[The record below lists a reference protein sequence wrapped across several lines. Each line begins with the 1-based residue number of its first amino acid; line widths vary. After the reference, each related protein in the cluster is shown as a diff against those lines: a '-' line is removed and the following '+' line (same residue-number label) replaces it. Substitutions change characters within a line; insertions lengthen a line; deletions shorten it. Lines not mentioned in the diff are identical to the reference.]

1 MTTYKQTTPRS
12 DFVRQRRT
20 GETPRQARGT
30 ASKRPAA
37 KTTTRRPSTT
47 ASLLL
52 PVEPRPKPKPR
63 QARAATSARVNSGSR
78 KRYDMAFT
86 ISNTR
91 VRTPGITLP
100 HIEFN
105 LRWISAALTIAL
117 AVGLYMMWTS
127 STFTVTVPELS
138 GNQRLS
144 SNDIN
149 TITQAV
155 GKPIF
160 TAFPAQIESTLRA
173 AYPDLSSVSVHV
185 AFPNR
190 IIINVV
196 ERTPVMAW
204 YQNGAMAWIDPSG
217 VAFPARG
224 AADGLINVVANG
236 TPPQIQ
242 DDNAAAYERVYVQPQ
257 LVQQFTELYPYVPTG
272 TPMVYDPSYGIG
284 WQDPRGWQIFF
295 GQTVDNMPLK
305 VKAYQAIV
313 DLLTLKGVQPSLI
326 SVAYLDAPFYK

>member
-1 MTTYKQTTPRS
+1 MTTLKQSTPRS
-12 DFVRQRRT
+12 DFIRQRRT
-20 GETPRQARGT
+20 NQTV
-30 ASKRPAA
+30 KRPAA
-37 KTTTRRPSTT
+37 KNNTRHMSTT

-63 QARAATSARVNSGSR
+63 QAPATTTARVNSGSR

-100 HIEFN
+100 HIEFSS
-105 LRWISAALTIAL
+105 RWISATLTVALL
-117 AVGLYMMWTS
+117 VGLYMMWTS
-127 STFTVTVPELS
+127 SMFLVTAPELT

-144 SNDIN
+144 TNDIY
-149 TITQAV
+149 TMTQMV

-160 TAFPAQIESTLRA
+160 AAFPAQIESALRM

-190 IIINVV
+190 IIISVV
-196 ERTPVMAW
+196 ERTPVLAW
-204 YQNGAMAWIDPSG
+204 YQNGAMAWIDESG

-224 AADGLINVVANG
+224 TALNLINVVANG
-236 TPPQIQ
+236 TPPQVQ
-242 DDNAAAYERVYVQPQ
+242 NDAAAPAYERVYVQPQ
-257 LVQQFTELYPYVPTG
+257 MVQQFTELYPYVPAG

-284 WQDPRGWQIFF
+284 WQDSRGWQIFF
-295 GQTVDNMPLK
+295 GQTTNDIPLK
-305 VKAYQAIV
+305 IKAYQAIV
-313 DLLTLKGVQPSLI
+313 DMLTLKGVQPTLI
-326 SVAYLDAPFYK
+326 SVAYLDAPFYR